1 MSKLILLLAISF
13 AAYAA
18 WEPMRDPTRPLRLG
32 PLPRKVEALPRVVV
46 TPSPP
51 DEQCLPCHEKQKPY
65 LGTAHHLTSQI
76 AKKETLAGKF
86 EEGKNI
92 LKISEPDVYYKMEA
106 KKEGFFQTAMVGS
119 VPTTSKRFDLVI
131 GSGRKGQTYL
141 YWDKS
146 DRLFELPVSFWI
158 ELDAWVHSPGFDDRV
173 VNFSRAVQPRC
184 LECHASAF
192 EVVNEPG
199 ITNRYNRSNY
209 LLGISCEK
217 CHGPGQRHI
226 ELNNAKNAKPVD
238 QAIINPAKLSRERQ
252 VDLCALCHGGL
263 GVGKAPAF
271 SYTVGKDLK
280 DYLHLET
287 PKPNDAVDV
296 HGSQVTLLERSRC
309 YQASTMTCS
318 TCHDVHQPQRDASAF
333 SEQCLSCHKIQN
345 CKLFAK
351 RGNAIAGKC
360 VDCHMPL
367 QTSNVI
373 VSSHGGRR
381 LRPQVRTHWIKVH

>member
-1 MSKLILLLAISF
+1 MPITA
-13 AAYAA
+13 
-18 WEPMRDPTRPLRLG
+18 
-32 PLPRKVEALPRVVV
+32 VE
-46 TPSPP
+46 SPQTIKP
-51 DEQCLPCHEKQKPY
+51 VGDEECLSCHEKQKLY

-76 AKKETLAGKF
+76 AKKETIAGKF

-141 YWDKS
+141 YWDKGN
-146 DRLFELPVSFWI
+146 RLFELPVSFWI
-158 ELDAWVHSPGFDDRV
+158 ELDAWVHSPGYDDRV

-184 LECHASAF
+184 MECHASSI
-192 EVVNEPG
+192 EVVNELG

-217 CHGPGQRHI
+217 CHGDGQRHI

-238 QAIINPAKLSRERQ
+238 QAIVNPAKLSRKRQ

-263 GVGKAPAF
+263 GVAKSPAF
-271 SYTVGKDLK
+271 SYTPGKDLK
-280 DYLHLET
+280 DYLHLQAPGPNET
-287 PKPNDAVDV
+287 VDV
-296 HGSQVTLLERSRC
+296 HGNQVALLERSRC
-309 YQASTMTCS
+309 YEASTMTCS
-318 TCHDVHQPQRDASAF
+318 TCHDVHRPQRNASAF
-333 SEQCLSCHKIQN
+333 SERCLSCHKVQS
-345 CKLFAK
+345 CKLFVK
-351 RGNAIAGKC
+351 RADAIVGKC

-373 VSSHGGRR
+373 VSSHSGAR